1 MNEESVKTSATNC
14 FERFS
19 LVEVLN
25 SEAQETQPCVL
36 SLISSETLGRTLVLL
51 SLSFFTYEEM
61 DDGKDLHSLFKAMI
75 SEDSMIKIML
85 GSK

>member
-36 SLISSETLGRTLVLL
+36 SLISSEYIMQPVCQIKSLIISCSDGVL
-51 SLSFFTYEEM
+51 
-61 DDGKDLHSLFKAMI
+61 
-75 SEDSMIKIML
+75 SERRIGLCSPG
-85 GSK
+85 GSG